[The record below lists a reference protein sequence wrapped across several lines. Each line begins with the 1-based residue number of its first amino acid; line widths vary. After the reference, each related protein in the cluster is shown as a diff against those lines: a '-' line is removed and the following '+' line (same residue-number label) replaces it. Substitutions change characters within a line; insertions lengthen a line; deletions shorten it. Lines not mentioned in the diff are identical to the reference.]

1 MKLSLENIKWLTI
14 GGLIVYIIFLQ
25 QCNGGNSPCP
35 DPIIST
41 VTKTVTHTDT
51 VEIHDTVPKYIK
63 VDIPVPTPIPNPDTE
78 AIDSIF
84 KYESIVEDSML
95 SGVIV
100 SNVNGVLVS
109 QDFTYTTKFPKYIKT
124 HTIDSVTTTVTVEE
138 AKNYLSIGGEIGGS
152 QTSFNISPRISFYTK
167 KGFTYSYRYGII
179 DRSHNVGI
187 SKRIRFRR

>member
-14 GGLIVYIIFLQ
+14 GGLIVYIILLQ

-51 VEIHDTVPKYIK
+51 VEIHDTVPKS
-63 VDIPVPTPIPNPDTE
+63 DTE

-179 DRSHNVGI
+179 DRSHNVGV